1 MPETAVQAINLSKTY
16 QLGSE
21 TIHALRGIN
30 LEIKRGEYLAVMGP
44 SGSGKSTL
52 MHLLGL
58 LDNAEGGDVVVEGRS
73 TKDLND
79 DALTMLRRDKL
90 GFVFQTFELI
100 PTLSAK
106 ENILLP
112 AEVAGRKSEGEKNC
126 ERIAKQLEISDRLGH
141 RPNQLSGGQRQRVA
155 IARALINDPVVI
167 LADEPTGN
175 LDSHTSTEVLELL
188 RRGVKDFNWTVV
200 MVTHDPKAALYA
212 DRIIFLKDGQ
222 ISGETNTNTT
232 QVTKLIESFVGV

>member
-21 TIHALRGIN
+21 TIRALRGVN
-30 LEIKRGEYLAVMGP
+30 LEIKRGEFLAVMGP

-58 LDNAEGGDVVVEGRS
+58 LDKAESGDVIVEGQS
-73 TKDLND
+73 TKDLSD
-79 DALTMLRRDKL
+79 DALTMLRRNKL

-126 ERIAKQLEISDRLGH
+126 ERIAKQLEIFDRLGH

-155 IARALINDPVVI
+155 IARALINNPVVI

-175 LDSHTSTEVLELL
+175 LDSHTSTEVLDLL
-188 RRGVKDFNWTVV
+188 RKGVKDFNWTVV

-212 DRIIFLKDGQ
+212 DRIIFLNDGE
-222 ISGETNTNTT
+222 ISGETSTSAT

>member
-1 MPETAVQAINLSKTY
+1 MSESALKAINLSKTY

-21 TIHALRGIN
+21 TIYALRDVN

-58 LDNAEGGDVVVEGRS
+58 LDKAEGGDVIVEGQS
-73 TKDLND
+73 TANLND
-79 DALTMLRRDKL
+79 DSLTHLRRDKL

-112 AEVAGRKSEGEKNC
+112 AEVAGKKAEGEKTC
-126 ERIAKQLEISDRLGH
+126 KRLAKQLDISDRLEH

-155 IARALINDPVVI
+155 IARALINNPVVI

-175 LDSHTSTEVLELL
+175 LDSQTGTEVLELL
-188 RRGVKDFNWTVV
+188 RQGVKQHNWTVV

-212 DRIIFLKDGQ
+212 DRIIFLKDGK
-222 ISGETNTNTT
+222 ISGETRTDAT
-232 QVTKLIESFVGV
+232 QVTSLIETFVGV